1 MWRAAGFGDFPTM
14 SSTDILLPQ
23 ASASSG
29 IRRSKLTAFVPIT
42 LALLGVSAVLLGGV
56 SAHGPNAQ
64 TAATAS
70 VDPITTGSIA
80 TPADQRRALEMLD
93 N

>member
-1 MWRAAGFGDFPTM
+1 M

-23 ASASSG
+23 ARASSG
-29 IRRSKLTAFVPIT
+29 IARSKLTAFVPIT
-42 LALLGVSAVLLGGV
+42 MALLGVGAILVGGI
-56 SAHGPNAQ
+56 SAHGVAAQ
-64 TAATAS
+64 NTAS
-70 VDPITTGSIA
+70 AGIDPIVTGSVM